1 MSEPIFFAI
10 QVYFFTFVISLAM
23 AGLIKLMLWVIRR
36 FTPKTP
42 QPAAETPKE

>member
-10 QVYFFTFVISLAM
+10 QVYFFTFAISLAM
-23 AGLIKLMLWVIRR
+23 AGLIKLMLAVIRR

-42 QPAAETPKE
+42 QPATEAAKK